1 MQIGLVGGTIL
12 NKHGLTELP
21 MGRNSMKIITRWVL
35 HLLLVASC
43 VACMPFP
50 RQLYIPEGA
59 GGRLI
64 YTPCL
69 PNDVP
74 DSIEFDIGGITLDV
88 RDGILTNGRH
98 FIEVRFEVPK
108 DKVVKLQDDKVTF
121 SWGDKRPSS
130 EGMFQKISR
139 AGGHIFSFENPNLQ
153 QHMLAIREPMVG
165 DVDRNF
171 WVATYITPQP
181 EGDFS
186 VTLPSITVNGTK
198 VELPEIRFR
207 KGPFPIIAPINC

>member
-1 MQIGLVGGTIL
+1 MTIV
-12 NKHGLTELP
+12 
-21 MGRNSMKIITRWVL
+21 TRGVL

-43 VACMPFP
+43 VACMPLP

-59 GGRLI
+59 GGRVI
-64 YTPCL
+64 YTTCST
-69 PNDVP
+69 NDVP
-74 DSIEFDIGGITLDV
+74 DSIEFVIGGITLDV
-88 RDGILTNGRH
+88 KDGILTNGRH

-130 EGMFQKISR
+130 EGVFQKISL

-165 DVDRNF
+165 DMHRNF
-171 WVATYITPQP
+171 WLATYVTPPP

-186 VTLPSITVNGTK
+186 VTLPSITVNGIK
-198 VELPEIRFR
+198 VALPEVRFR
-207 KGPFPIIAPINC
+207 KGPFAIIAPINC